1 MIGGGEQLGGLIH
14 QSSPRKHL
22 TSSRLYGNKQADEI
36 SRQGALQT
44 ATAAAAFMATSTL
57 PVNAD
62 DGGGKL
68 IEFTVNNLDGK
79 EGETG
84 VFVVKTRPEW
94 APIRGE
100 RFEVSS
106 FEMLHVHLFVRH
118 DACISLLVSPSRVL
132 IL

>member
-1 MIGGGEQLGGLIH
+1 MVAIKSIITALAFVAQTSAFSTHLSPHKQLI
-14 QSSPRKHL
+14 SK
-22 TSSRLYGNKQADEI
+22 SRLYGNKQADEI
-36 SRQGALQT
+36 SRRDALQT

-57 PVNAD
+57 PVNTD

-68 IEFTVNNLDGK
+68 IEFTVN
-79 EGETG
+79 
-84 VFVVKTRPEW
+84 KTRPEW
-94 APIRGE
+94 APIGAE